1 MLSWLLTTL
10 TAAAS
15 GAKGRGR
22 YHAEAETDGAFDP
35 EANVCLLTIMTQER
49 RASLH
54 RMLAAWDGYISIA
67 LLVDDYPAAV
77 AQGMH
82 VLAYQGRAVPA
93 PLLGAVAQLHNFF
106 FQKMIICS
114 IKML

>member
-93 PLLGAVAQLHNFF
+93 PLLGAVAQLHSLAAWSLPAHCVNG
-106 FQKMIICS
+106 
-114 IKML
+114 